1 MSKEKLIDNKN
12 SRLYIYKAMTG
23 VHAGAGDNI
32 GFIDKPIQRESAT
45 GFPMVESSSFK
56 GAIKEQ
62 YASALD
68 DASLYSRD
76 CQKIGELA
84 FTDLKILFFP
94 IACSNDIF
102 AYVTCPY
109 VIERFCEEAEIFDL
123 YDLGIYQL
131 REMKPAEHRCYSL
144 NNDLTAETITLAE
157 YKFEVEC
164 KNIVFKNKKIEE
176 LKSRIIIVHDNVFS
190 DFVKYKTEVI
200 TRNRINQETGTA
212 LEKGLFTEEYLPAET
227 IFYNFIR
234 LFRAINTEKKLELS
248 DFERSFKNTFYIGGN
263 KTLGK
268 GILKIM
274 WGEKKTCHL

>member
-1 MSKEKLIDNKN
+1 MSKENLINNKN

-45 GFPMVESSSFK
+45 EFPMVENSSFK
-56 GAIKEQ
+56 GAINEQ
-62 YASALD
+62 YASRLD
-68 DASLYSRD
+68 DASLYFGD
-76 CQKIGELA
+76 CQKTGELA

-94 IACSNDIF
+94 VACSKDIF

-123 YDLGIYQL
+123 HNLGIDQL
-131 REMKPAEHRCYSL
+131 KDIRPAEHKCYSL
-144 NNDLTAETITLAE
+144 DNNLTVEIITLAE

-164 KNIVFKNKKIEE
+164 KNIVFENKKIEE
-176 LKSRIIIVHDNVFS
+176 LKSRIIIVHDNIFS
-190 DFVKYKTEVI
+190 DFVKYNTEII
-200 TRNRINQETGTA
+200 TRNRINQDTGTA

-227 IFYNFIR
+227 ILYNFIR
-234 LFRAINTEKKLELS
+234 LFRAINAEKKLELS
-248 DFERSFKNTFYIGGN
+248 DFASSFKNTFYIGGN

-274 WGEKKTCHL
+274 